1 MARLVDEIGLAVNK
15 KNRMSNNLLVAK
27 ILQVQVDQRL
37 EYFLKIVQAS
47 DPSALTNTIS
57 EELVFFVCRAL
68 A

>member
-15 KNRMSNNLLVAK
+15 KNRMSNNFLVAK
-27 ILQVQVDQRL
+27 ILRVQVDQRL

-57 EELVFFVCRAL
+57 EELVFFVCRVL

>member
-15 KNRMSNNLLVAK
+15 KNRMSNNLQVAK

-57 EELVFFVCRAL
+57 EKFIFFVCRVL
-68 A
+68 T

>member
-15 KNRMSNNLLVAK
+15 KNRMSNNLLVDK
-27 ILQVQVDQRL
+27 FLQVQVDQRL

-57 EELVFFVCRAL
+57 EELIFFVSRVL
-68 A
+68 T